1 MPGRFRVL
9 LTITLVH
16 PCNLVDLKF
25 LLDPEDPA
33 DSEHVK
39 TQWDLRD
46 LELTSAPLKEIEFS
60 LEVNNGTQGP
70 RASNNLL

>member
-9 LTITLVH
+9 LAITLVH

-33 DSEHVK
+33 DSEHVEA
-39 TQWDLRD
+39 QWDLRD
-46 LELTSAPLKEIEFS
+46 LEICYG
-60 LEVNNGTQGP
+60 LEDTAQL
-70 RASNNLL
+70 AD